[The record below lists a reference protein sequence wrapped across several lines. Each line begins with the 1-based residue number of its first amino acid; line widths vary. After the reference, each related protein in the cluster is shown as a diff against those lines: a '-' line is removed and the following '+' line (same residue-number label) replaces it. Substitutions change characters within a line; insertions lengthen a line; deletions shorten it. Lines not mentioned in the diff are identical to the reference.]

1 MKFRKMVHQF
11 DRALSQIEVVF
22 MAIAA
27 ILLFVMIFTVCFSV
41 VGRYFF

>member
-22 MAIAA
+22 YGDSRHFIVCDD
-27 ILLFVMIFTVCFSV
+27 LYGLF
-41 VGRYFF
+41 